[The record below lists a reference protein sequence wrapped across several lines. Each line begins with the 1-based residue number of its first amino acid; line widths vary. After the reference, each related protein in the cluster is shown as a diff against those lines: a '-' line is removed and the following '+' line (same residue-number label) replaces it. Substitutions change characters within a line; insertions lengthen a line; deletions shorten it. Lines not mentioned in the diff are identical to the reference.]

1 MRFEIKLRLNAFLI
15 LACLILPGNFKA
27 AHPLKMSVCDVKLN
41 QETKQLTLKYKFFWD
56 DLEAYLEK
64 QTGRALNITLA
75 TAENHQLLATFINQ
89 HFYLKMN
96 GVQVIPRLYK
106 TSVQDVVLIVECL
119 GDGFKQATTYDIDLT
134 NRLLL
139 DAYSDQYNLVRF
151 DFWGNGN
158 LETMRFEKSEHRL
171 QRKIA
176 E

>member
-1 MRFEIKLRLNAFLI
+1 
-15 LACLILPGNFKA
+15 
-27 AHPLKMSVCDVKLN
+27 
-41 QETKQLTLKYKFFWD
+41 
-56 DLEAYLEK
+56 
-64 QTGRALNITLA
+64 
-75 TAENHQLLATFINQ
+75 LLATFINQ

-119 GDGFKQATTYDIDLT
+119 GDGFKPAATYDVDLT